1 LTIIELVLLYYTKE
15 GTSKIKGSIFA
26 ISVLLLV
33 IITGSGCVHSTWTSQ
48 EPQPLETEPEPALGQ
63 APEIQSPVPVE
74 DGILIKMHTVAPV
87 AEKRRQLTISADGSI
102 VYFED
107 RGLIHPTEENPP
119 IRTKKTGQ
127 LTEAE
132 IDRLLK
138 MVDACPFD
146 AEGNCAAH
154 TKIIM
159 TDAKS
164 ILTVDYQGEKR
175 TITANY
181 QPLFHLFSKNVPE
194 LTDVPEPVRE
204 LYREL
209 KNIIDNNTSKISEE
223 AISETDEDLPVP
235 SPPGTIEMAPPLAG
249 FRESGLTRLTEQE
262 EAKLIAIASRD
273 DRVQAAIAS
282 GVYKTGLVWVG
293 VLDSGGHGLLPYE
306 RTLEKGI
313 PLALEWTKEAA
324 IYPGVTFNFGTH
336 VITVAVDLEKEEVV
350 YTTGGLIRSGPS
362 SNIERP
368 RELTQ
373 LEKDVA
379 IEIALSTPEALD
391 RLDAGEPYR
400 TEIIWVAKEG
410 TEWRSHNYNIKDE
423 ADAYDAEWYPGVMI
437 GFGSPQEW
445 LIAVA
450 ADLAADKAIH
460 VESFADVP
468 RVESN
473 LEYLN
478 EEQKTRIVE
487 IACEAAGVS
496 EQSAHKVEYVW
507 IGISEDSKYTLE
519 YEVVEK
525 GIPEYAWSETI
536 TYYPGVR
543 FILGSSVIKVAIN
556 LDTDEVVFRD
566 GFPARKGPVPAR

>member
-1 LTIIELVLLYYTKE
+1 MYYTKE

-48 EPQPLETEPEPALGQ
+48 EPQPLETEPEPAPGQ
-63 APEIQSPVPVE
+63 APEIQSPVPIE
-74 DGILIKMHTVAPV
+74 EI
-87 AEKRRQLTISADGSI
+87 EK
-102 VYFED
+102 
-107 RGLIHPTEENPP
+107 
-119 IRTKKTGQ
+119 
-127 LTEAE
+127 
-132 IDRLLK
+132 
-138 MVDACPFD
+138 
-146 AEGNCAAH
+146 
-154 TKIIM
+154 
-159 TDAKS
+159 
-164 ILTVDYQGEKR
+164 
-175 TITANY
+175 
-181 QPLFHLFSKNVPE
+181 
-194 LTDVPEPVRE
+194 
-204 LYREL
+204 
-209 KNIIDNNTSKISEE
+209 
-223 AISETDEDLPVP
+223 
-235 SPPGTIEMAPPLAG
+235 
-249 FRESGLTRLTEQE
+249 
-262 EAKLIAIASRD
+262 
-273 DRVQAAIAS
+273 
-282 GVYKTGLVWVG
+282 
-293 VLDSGGHGLLPYE
+293 
-306 RTLEKGI
+306 
-313 PLALEWTKEAA
+313 
-324 IYPGVTFNFGTH
+324 
-336 VITVAVDLEKEEVV
+336 
-350 YTTGGLIRSGPS
+350 
-362 SNIERP
+362 P

-373 LEKDVA
+373 VEIDAV
-379 IEIALSTPEALD
+379 IEIALSTPEASE
-391 RLDAGEPYR
+391 RIARGEPYR
-400 TEIIWVAKEG
+400 TEIIWVANEG
-410 TEWRSHNYNIKDE
+410 TEWRSHNYNIKNE
-423 ADAYDAEWYPGVMI
+423 EAYDAEWYPGVMI

-487 IACEAAGVS
+487 IACEAVGVS

-525 GIPEYAWSETI
+525 GIPEYAWSEMI